1 MKKDSRERAGAKNGA
16 GDKVEGVTI
25 HSPGRGCQAGRG
37 ERDMGTQGH
46 QVQTHESCP
55 LHSGRQQAC
64 FLPFHLS
71 LLNQDKGFSR
81 VGKEAEGKQHEG
93 YSSDRTDR
101 TLAALRGSV
110 SRH

>member
-1 MKKDSRERAGAKNGA
+1 MKKDSREGTGAKSGA
-16 GDKVEGVTI
+16 DERVEGVTV

-37 ERDMGTQGH
+37 ARQGTQGH

-55 LHSGRQQAC
+55 LHSGPQQAC
-64 FLPFHLS
+64 FFPFHPS

-81 VGKEAEGKQHEG
+81 VGKETEGKQHEG
-93 YSSDRTDR
+93 YSCDRTDR